1 MGKSRDSA
9 NLTSR
14 NNIYSD
20 ITNLRVGIAITTPT
34 ETLHVAGNILSTGD
48 VNSNSDIKLKTNIKT
63 ITNALEKVLSIRGVE
78 FDRID
83 LEGKHQIGVIAQEI
97 EEVFPDLVT
106 ENAGI
111 KSVSYGNIAA
121 VLIEAIKD
129 QQEQINSLKE
139 EIKSLKQ

>member
-1 MGKSRDSA
+1 MGKTRDSA

-20 ITNLRVGIAITTPT
+20 ISNLRVGIGTTVPS
-34 ETLHVAGNILSTGD
+34 EVLHVSGNILSTGD
-48 VNSNSDIKLKTNIKT
+48 INSNSDIKLKTNIKT
-63 ITNALEKVLSIRGVE
+63 ITDALEKVLTLRGVE

-83 LEGKHQIGVIAQEI
+83 LEGRHQIGVIAQEV

-106 ENAGI
+106 ENNGI
-111 KSVSYGNIAA
+111 KSVSYGNITAI
-121 VLIEAIKD
+121 LIEAIKD

-139 EIKSLKQ
+139 EIQALKK